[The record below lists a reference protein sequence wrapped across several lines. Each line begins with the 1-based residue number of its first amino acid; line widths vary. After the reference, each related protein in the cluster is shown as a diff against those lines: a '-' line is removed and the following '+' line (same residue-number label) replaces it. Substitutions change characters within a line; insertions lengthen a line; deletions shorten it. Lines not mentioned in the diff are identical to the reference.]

1 MSNFSAISIETNTA
15 LENPFFRYSSRNVIV
30 TLISVSKTV
39 SVELEDCNNLDVLLI

>member
-15 LENPFFRYSSRNVIV
+15 LENPFFRYVIV
-30 TLISVSKTV
+30 ALISVSKTV